1 MKMDDW
7 MGVTKLPQRVRV
19 AEFVLLE
26 RLRVIT
32 HNQDARKER
41 EKIEDALLKLR
52 LLTNLSGKGEAA

>member
-1 MKMDDW
+1 

-19 AEFVLLE
+19 ADFVLLE

-41 EKIEDALLKLR
+41 EKIEDALSKLR
-52 LLTNLSGKGEAA
+52 LLKNLSCSGEAA